1 MLRIHRQRTDKRT
14 TSPSSELGIT
24 EQPAGPGTQ
33 PLRRSAKRRLL
44 APLARFLG
52 WWAGLFAFLAA
63 FSVCPFCGQP
73 GCAGGPAFA
82 GVLGGIS
89 AFFLS
94 ALRLGRRRQKAPRCG
109 LSHDLDCADHIQLNT
124 VTRPSAHGSA
134 TELSREPLAQSSR
147 LSDPPAEVVADYRH
161 GHEQAQFSVTR
172 DEILG
177 LLRTRPCSIN
187 RIAQRFSIHPNNLL
201 KYVEALQADKLVE
214 TSWTSGKCYYRAT
227 DQDQLAAQEL
237 TQRNG
242 RRKTE

>member
-1 MLRIHRQRTDKRT
+1 MLRLLRQPTDNRT
-14 TSPSSELGIT
+14 TSPSSESGAA
-24 EQPAGPGTQ
+24 EQPAGPSTRQ
-33 PLRRSAKRRLL
+33 FRRSAKRRLL
-44 APLARFLG
+44 APLARFFG

-109 LSHDLDCADHIQLNT
+109 LSHDLDCADRIQLNT
-124 VTRPSAHGSA
+124 VTRPPADGSA
-134 TELSREPLAQSSR
+134 TELSGEPPAESSR
-147 LSDPPAEVVADYRH
+147 LFDPPAQVVADYRH
-161 GHEQAQFSVTR
+161 VHEQAQFSVSR

-187 RIAQRFSIHPNNLL
+187 GIAQRLSIHPNNVL

-214 TSWTSGKCYYRAT
+214 TSWSSGKCYYTAA
-227 DQDQLAAQEL
+227 DQDQSAGQER
-237 TQRNG
+237 THKNG